1 MIGQW
6 MRALQGFVTRCI
18 SAIILLLVLAACAAQ
33 APVPQDKYYRLQAIL
48 ASAPLTAPI
57 LPGVLEVERFTADG
71 LTAGRPIVYVDSSD
85 PNQLREYHYHFW
97 TQAPT
102 VMLRDELVTYLR
114 QAGIAGNVVS
124 PEMRLEPDHVLSGRI
139 RMLEQVIGAQKGTAM
154 ELEIALRNPRDGKL
168 LFLKTYR
175 HEVEQSAIGVAAAVD
190 SLNEALN
197 IIYADVLADLKNL

>member
-1 MIGQW
+1 MTCQW
-6 MRALQGFVTRCI
+6 IRALRHPIAGRI
-18 SAIILLLVLAACAAQ
+18 SAIMLLGVLTACAAQ
-33 APVPQDKYYRLQAIL
+33 APVPQDRYYRLQAVL
-48 ASAPLTAPI
+48 ASAPLTTPV
-57 LPGVLEVERFTADG
+57 LPGVLEIERFTADG
-71 LTAGRPIVYVDSSD
+71 LTAGRPIVYADSSD

-114 QAGIAGNVVS
+114 EAGVAKNVVT
-124 PEMRLEPDHVLSGRI
+124 PEMRLEADHVISGRI
-139 RMLEQVIGAQKGTAM
+139 RMLEQVIGAQKGTTM

-168 LFLKTYR
+168 MFLKSYR
-175 HEVEQSAIGVAAAVD
+175 HEVEQSAMGVAAAVD

>member
-1 MIGQW
+1 MTCQW
-6 MRALQGFVTRCI
+6 IKALRAPVARCA
-18 SAIILLLVLAACAAQ
+18 SAMILLGVLTACAAQ
-33 APVPQDKYYRLQAIL
+33 APVPQDKFYRLQAVL

-71 LTAGRPIVYVDSSD
+71 LTAGRPIIYVDSSD

-114 QAGIAGNVVS
+114 QAGVAINVVT
-124 PEMRLEPDHVLSGRI
+124 PEMRLDADHILSGRI
-139 RMLEQVIGAQKGTAM
+139 RKLEQIVGSKKGTAL
-154 ELEIALRNPRDGKL
+154 ELEIVLRNPRNGEL

-175 HEVEQSAIGVAAAVD
+175 HEVAQSAIGVAAAVVAF
-190 SLNEALN
+190 NEALN
-197 IIYADVLADLKNL
+197 IIYADILDDLKSL

>member
-6 MRALQGFVTRCI
+6 ISGFNALVVRCL
-18 SAIILLLVLAACAAQ
+18 SAIVLMGILSACAAQ
-33 APVPQDKYYRLQAIL
+33 APVPQDKYYRLKAVL
-48 ASAPLTAPI
+48 TSAPLTQPL

-71 LTAGRPIVYVDSSD
+71 LTAGRPIVYADSSD

-114 QAGIAGNVVS
+114 HAGVANNVVT
-124 PEMRLEPDHVLSGRI
+124 PEMRLGADHVMSGRI
-139 RMLEQVIGAQKGTAM
+139 RMLEQIIGSNKGTAL

-168 LFLKTYR
+168 LFLKSYR
-175 HEVEQSAIGVAAAVD
+175 HKVPQTAMGVAAAVD
-190 SLNEALN
+190 ALNKALN
-197 IIYADVLADLKNL
+197 IIYADLLVDIKNL